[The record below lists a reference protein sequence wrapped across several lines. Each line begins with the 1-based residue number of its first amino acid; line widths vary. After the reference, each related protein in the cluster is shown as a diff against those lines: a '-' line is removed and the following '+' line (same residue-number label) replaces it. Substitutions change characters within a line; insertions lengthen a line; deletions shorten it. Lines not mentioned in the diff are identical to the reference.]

1 MAALVGTAVPV
12 AFDNPTFASG
22 ELTGNR
28 DARLDGPAGLG
39 LGDIRQSAAF
49 GNSQVIAGHDRWG
62 DE

>member
-1 MAALVGTAVPV
+1 MEALVGTAAPV

-28 DARLDGPAGLG
+28 DARLAGLG

-49 GNSQVIAGHDRWG
+49 GNSQVIAGHDKWG